1 MERSVR
7 GRTMTFAM
15 ALVLGITVCLRV
27 AATIRAVDFLQIF
40 ASGALFGVGLTGLIQ
55 TLRTRNRSTS

>member
-1 MERSVR
+1 MERSAR

-15 ALVLGITVCLRV
+15 ALVLGLTVCLRV

-40 ASGALFGVGLTGLIQ
+40 ASGALFGVGLLGLIQ
-55 TLRTRNRSTS
+55 TLRGRGRSTA

>member
-1 MERSVR
+1 MGRSAR

-15 ALVLGITVCLRV
+15 AMVLGLTVCLRV

-40 ASGALFGVGLTGLIQ
+40 ASGALFGVGLLGLMQ
-55 TLRTRNRSTS
+55 ALRGRSRTTS